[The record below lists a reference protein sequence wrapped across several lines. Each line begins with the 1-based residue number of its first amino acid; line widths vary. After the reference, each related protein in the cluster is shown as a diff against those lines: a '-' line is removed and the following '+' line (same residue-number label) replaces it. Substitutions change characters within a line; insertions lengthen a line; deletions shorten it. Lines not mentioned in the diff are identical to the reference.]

1 MINQYTEARKKGLKP
16 GDEGWPQQ
24 KKKRRPM
31 KEETKEKIS
40 QSMVIRGMQKMIDD
54 PETPASVRATLY
66 TKLLDKVVPTLSS
79 VDSTIRD
86 KTQAMDEEALVARL
100 RTLIEANPSLA
111 SKVFGDHARQS
122 TEGIKEVKAA

>member
-1 MINQYTEARKKGLKP
+1 MNQYTIARDAGLKP
-16 GDEGWPQQ
+16 GDDGWPKQ
-24 KKKRRPM
+24 KETRRPM

-54 PETPASVRATLY
+54 PDTPPTVRATLY

-86 KTQAMDEEALVARL
+86 KTAEMNEEALVARL

-111 SKVFGDHARQS
+111 SKVFGDNARQS
-122 TEGIKEVKAA
+122 KEGIKEVKAA